1 MENAK
6 VTSIPDINA
15 REERF
20 LDRLSSKYEKTESA
34 GQVRSY
40 VIASVVIMVMFA
52 VARWLPW
59 WGLALVVVEALG
71 LVLFHQYKRF
81 ASFKTR
87 LLSRLWRYVRE
98 VAEKRE

>member
-52 VARWLPW
+52 VVLETRAVGRPHFDQ
-59 WGLALVVVEALG
+59 GAAGFGQDLV
-71 LVLFHQYKRF
+71 H
-81 ASFKTR
+81 
-87 LLSRLWRYVRE
+87 
-98 VAEKRE
+98 AE